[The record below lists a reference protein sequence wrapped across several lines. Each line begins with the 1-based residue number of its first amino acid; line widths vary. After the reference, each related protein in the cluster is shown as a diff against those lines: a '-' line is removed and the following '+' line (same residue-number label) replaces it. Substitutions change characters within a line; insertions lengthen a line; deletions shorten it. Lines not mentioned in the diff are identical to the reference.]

1 MARLGPAPRPRTGAA
16 RPKVRRPPAPVA
28 TRHVNHRDTAVACA
42 CVILLGI
49 APTLIWEDLLAQ
61 AVDSFR
67 WSPAY
72 LLTEWSPWLLL
83 GGGVAFLVPDGGL
96 QRTATRQPAVSALAA
111 RLPGLGTGSLPPGG
125 RAGRPARPGGRVL
138 RLRSTGPARPAR
150 AKGTPTGPYRET
162 EASSAPGP
170 GAGRRARQTCWATIW
185 MAPATG
191 IATSAPSMPSNW
203 APMSRAM
210 MVSSP
215 LTLTVR
221 R

>member
-1 MARLGPAPRPRTGAA
+1 MPDDLPGLTEGSGVARLGPAPRPRTGAA

-83 GGGVAFLVPDGGL
+83 GGGLAFLVPV
-96 QRTATRQPAVSALAA
+96 AVS
-111 RLPGLGTGSLPPGG
+111 S
-125 RAGRPARPGGRVL
+125 GRPPDS
-138 RLRSTGPARPAR
+138 RLYPRS
-150 AKGTPTGPYRET
+150 
-162 EASSAPGP
+162 
-170 GAGRRARQTCWATIW
+170 RRAYLAWGLVLYLLGVGLAVQLAQV
-185 MAPATG
+185 AAFSG
-191 IATSAPSMPSNW
+191 
-203 APMSRAM
+203 
-210 MVSSP
+210 
-215 LTLTVR
+215 
-221 R
+221 